1 MPETEPTRASWLRLT
16 LTLSA
21 KLNILLVGAMVAIF
35 GLLGYFNV
43 QLHRR
48 HLEQNTLLSAERVS
62 DVIKHSTSDYM
73 LRNDR
78 DGLHHAVQA
87 MASEP
92 GMLKIRVFDKEGRIT
107 YSTDPA
113 ELDHVVDKKAEACYA
128 CHSQSQ
134 PLAKLNRPDRFRIY
148 RNGGGTRVLGIITPI
163 ENQAACSNAAC
174 HAHPAEQQILG
185 VLDTN
190 LSLAKADVQLAES
203 SRRMIV
209 YTGCALLLIS
219 FLSWFFV
226 WRVVGRP
233 LKALKSGTERL
244 AAGDLGYQIDV
255 HSQDEIGELSRSFND
270 MSVQL
275 QAERKQNLA
284 WTRTLEERVEH
295 KTRELKRA
303 HEHALHT
310 EKMASIGKMAA
321 VLAHEINNPLSGILT
336 YAKLLRKW
344 IDREELDRQKT
355 AGEGVR
361 RYREICDSLDL
372 VASESRRCG
381 DLVKNLLAF
390 SRTTPMNLQATD
402 LNEVVRRSLRLVQH
416 QLDMAGIQI
425 QLQLDPALPRVLCD
439 AAQIEQV
446 LLALVMN
453 ALDALPQGGNVWLT
467 TSPSRQDNHV
477 RIVVR
482 DDGSGI
488 APEIL
493 PHLFEPFL
501 TTKETGRG
509 VGLGLAISR
518 SILERHS
525 GSIEVQ
531 SEVGRGTTFTV
542 TLPWDPDLDAAE
554 PAKTDAAA
562 TTTAEIV
569 TTASR
574 R

>member
-1 MPETEPTRASWLRLT
+1 
-16 LTLSA
+16 
-21 KLNILLVGAMVAIF
+21 
-35 GLLGYFNV
+35 
-43 QLHRR
+43 
-48 HLEQNTLLSAERVS
+48 
-62 DVIKHSTSDYM
+62 
-73 LRNDR
+73 
-78 DGLHHAVQA
+78 
-87 MASEP
+87 
-92 GMLKIRVFDKEGRIT
+92 
-107 YSTDPA
+107 
-113 ELDHVVDKKAEACYA
+113 
-128 CHSQSQ
+128 
-134 PLAKLNRPDRFRIY
+134 
-148 RNGGGTRVLGIITPI
+148 
-163 ENQAACSNAAC
+163 
-174 HAHPAEQQILG
+174 
-185 VLDTN
+185 
-190 LSLAKADVQLAES
+190 
-203 SRRMIV
+203 
-209 YTGCALLLIS
+209 
-219 FLSWFFV
+219 
-226 WRVVGRP
+226 VVGRP

-255 HSQDEIGELSRSFND
+255 HSGDEIGELSRSFND
-270 MSVQL
+270 MSLQL

-467 TSPSRQDNHV
+467 TSPSRQDNQV

-531 SEVGRGTTFTV
+531 SDVGRGTTFTV

-562 TTTAEIV
+562 TTAAEIV